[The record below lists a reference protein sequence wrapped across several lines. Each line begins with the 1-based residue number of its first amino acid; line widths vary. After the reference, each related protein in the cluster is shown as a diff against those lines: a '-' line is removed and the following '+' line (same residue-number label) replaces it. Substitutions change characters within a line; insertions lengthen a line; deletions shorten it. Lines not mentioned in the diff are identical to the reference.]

1 MSEAEIREL
10 LLMHVDQLD
19 SAFEFW
25 LTASFAVL
33 IAIHMTKQALS
44 HNIRILICMLY
55 LSTSFVAILLTIG
68 DVFQIIEFTIEI
80 DPDGSIPGAIPN
92 FIALILRFVVY
103 VVGTVAISV
112 AIFRYHS
119 WTSTDD
125 I

>member
-25 LTASFAVL
+25 LTASFAVV
-33 IAIHMTKQALS
+33 IAIHMTRQALS

-55 LSTSFVAILLTIG
+55 LSTSLVAILLTIG
-68 DVFQIIEFTIEI
+68 DVSQIVVFTQEI
-80 DPDGSIPGAIPN
+80 DPGGSLPGAISN
-92 FIALILRFVVY
+92 FAALILRFVVY
-103 VVGTVAISV
+103 LVGTIAISI

-119 WTSTDD
+119 WTKNPTK
-125 I
+125 